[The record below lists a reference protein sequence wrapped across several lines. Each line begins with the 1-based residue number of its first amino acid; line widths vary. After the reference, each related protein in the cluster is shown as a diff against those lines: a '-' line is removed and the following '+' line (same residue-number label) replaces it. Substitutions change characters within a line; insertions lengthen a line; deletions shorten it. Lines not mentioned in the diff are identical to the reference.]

1 MTEHVTTELREGV
14 LEVRLQRPEK
24 KNALTTAMYAALAAA
39 LKRADAEPAIRVVW
53 LTGSADSFSSGND
66 VSNFVER
73 AEDEGGISPAQDF
86 LLGLATVE
94 TPLMAAV
101 NGLAVGIGSTLLLH
115 CDLVHAARSATFRF
129 PFADLGVFPEAA
141 STVLLPRIAGHQKAM
156 EMFLLGDR
164 FGAEAAVEA
173 GFVNAVFD
181 DAELEAQSLAVAR
194 RLAQK
199 PPAAVRLTKRLVRQG
214 YPDLHAII
222 EAEAPLFDESLKTP
236 EAQEAFNAF
245 LEKRKPDFS
254 RFG

>member
-1 MTEHVTTELREGV
+1 MIDHVTTELREGV
-14 LEVRLQRPEK
+14 LEVRLNRPEK
-24 KNALTTAMYAALAAA
+24 KNALTTAMYASLAVA
-39 LKRADAEPAIRVVW
+39 LKRADADPAVRVVW
-53 LTGSADSFSSGND
+53 LTGSADSFTSGND

-73 AEDEGGISPAQDF
+73 AESGGISPAQDF
-86 LLGLATVE
+86 LLGLWTVE

-115 CDLVHAARSATFRF
+115 CDIVHAARSATFRF
-129 PFADLGVFPEAA
+129 PFTDLGVFPEAA

-164 FGAEAAVEA
+164 FGVETAVDA

-181 DAELEAQSLAVAR
+181 DAELETRSLEVAR

-214 YPDLHAII
+214 YPDLHAVIK
-222 EAEAPLFDESLKTP
+222 AEAPLFDESLNTP

-254 RFG
+254 KFS